1 MDLQCTVFLIVSCQH
16 KTREVTTFNMASVV
30 SATSNPLYFF
40 YDCEGSGGSSTEAAI
55 IQVAAVLYT
64 KNLSLTERKAANL
77 SEEHFTSLC
86 YTDKRPQL
94 FVSLMTGITQEQLD
108 EAPRLATVL
117 K

>member
-1 MDLQCTVFLIVSCQH
+1 
-16 KTREVTTFNMASVV
+16 MASVV

-77 SEEHFTSLC
+77 SEGQQS
-86 YTDKRPQL
+86 
-94 FVSLMTGITQEQLD
+94 I
-108 EAPRLATVL
+108 APGNEILGYDTRL
-117 K
+117 